1 MKPHRKQKL
10 LVIALILGV
19 LSMTVSL
26 VLYGM
31 SKNINLFFSPT
42 DIAAGKAKI
51 GVPIKVGG
59 LVVEGSFK
67 REKGSL
73 EARFDLSTH
82 GDVVTVLYSNIL
94 PDLFRE
100 GQGIIAVG
108 QLVDQKTFKA
118 TEIIAKHDE
127 EYMPPEVAKA
137 LKGVQHVPASENPK
151 YSPVE

>member
-19 LSMTVSL
+19 LSITVSL